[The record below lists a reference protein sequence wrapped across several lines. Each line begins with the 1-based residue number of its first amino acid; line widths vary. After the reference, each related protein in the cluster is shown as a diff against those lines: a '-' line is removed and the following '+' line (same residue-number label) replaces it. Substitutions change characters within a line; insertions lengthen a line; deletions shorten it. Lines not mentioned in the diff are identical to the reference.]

1 MEQLGNLG
9 CFDFD
14 RQFSF
19 AKVFY
24 EDLNRCVELVMGA
37 QMNDFENYQFRL
49 LQKAFSENIK
59 SDLLNLGI
67 MGHRSLD
74 QNIKVLMANKSSSV
88 YELCALLTS

>member
-1 MEQLGNLG
+1 MEKLGNLG
-9 CFDFD
+9 CLDFD
-14 RQFSF
+14 KQLPF

-49 LQKAFSENIK
+49 SQKAFSENMR

-67 MGHRSLD
+67 MGHRNLE
-74 QNIKVLMANKSSSV
+74 QNIKVLMANKGVSLD
-88 YELCALLTS
+88 ELCALLTS